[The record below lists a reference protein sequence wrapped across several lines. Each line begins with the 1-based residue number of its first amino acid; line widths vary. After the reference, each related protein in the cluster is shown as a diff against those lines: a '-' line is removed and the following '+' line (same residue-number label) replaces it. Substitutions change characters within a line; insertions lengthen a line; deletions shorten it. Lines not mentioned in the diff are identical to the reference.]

1 MLTQRLKV
9 LPEDKDFKNRIRA
22 NDDDP
27 DIRNIEEETKAN
39 FYFRK
44 VLYTGKHLQLV
55 VMSLKPGEE
64 IGIEIHPGTDQFF
77 RVDAGEGKIVTD
89 EGEGKIRDGF
99 SVIVPAGTKH
109 NIINTGD
116 TDLKLYTLYAP
127 PEHKDGEI
135 QRKADREEKENDNQS
150 E

>member
-9 LPEDKDFKNRIRA
+9 LPEDKDFKNRIHV

-39 FYFRK
+39 SYFRK

-77 RVDAGEGKIVTD
+77 RVDAGEGKIVAFFH
-89 EGEGKIRDGF
+89 EGQQSYHGRF
-99 SVIVPAGTKH
+99 
-109 NIINTGD
+109 
-116 TDLKLYTLYAP
+116 
-127 PEHKDGEI
+127 
-135 QRKADREEKENDNQS
+135 RKPTQS
-150 E
+150 LF

>member
-9 LPEDKDFKNRIRA
+9 LPEDKDFKNRIHV

-39 FYFRK
+39 SYFRK

-55 VMSLKPGEE
+55 IMSLKPGEE
-64 IGIEIHPGTDQFF
+64 IGTEIHPGVDQFF

-89 EGEGKIRDGF
+89 EGEGQIRDGF

-109 NIINTGD
+109 NIINTVD

-135 QRKADREEKENDNQS
+135 QKEKAE
-150 E
+150 